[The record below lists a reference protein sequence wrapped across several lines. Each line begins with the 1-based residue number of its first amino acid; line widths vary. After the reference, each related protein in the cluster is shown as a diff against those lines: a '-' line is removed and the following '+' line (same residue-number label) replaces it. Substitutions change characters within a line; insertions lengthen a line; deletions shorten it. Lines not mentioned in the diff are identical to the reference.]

1 MAATIAADTDISAP
15 GAGEAVIAR
24 V

>member
-1 MAATIAADTDISAP
+1 MAATIAAGTDISAP
-15 GAGEAVIAR
+15 AAGEAVIAG